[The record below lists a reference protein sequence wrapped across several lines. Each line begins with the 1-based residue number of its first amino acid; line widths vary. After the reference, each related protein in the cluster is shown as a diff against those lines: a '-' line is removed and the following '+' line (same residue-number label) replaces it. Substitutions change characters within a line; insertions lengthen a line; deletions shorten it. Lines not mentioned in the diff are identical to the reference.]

1 MYNCNEI
8 NVIRQG
14 VFNPLVIIKNR
25 LLIKLYFIMYKF
37 FASLLKKIIVKGITK
52 NKLGGIIRIK
62 Y

>member
-1 MYNCNEI
+1 MYNCNEV

-14 VFNPLVIIKNR
+14 VFSLVIIKNR